1 MTFSKDRFL
10 NYKSYTDP
18 FPIIEITNFLSK
30 EEAQLSCEMLDKAD
44 FDEIVMENRK
54 NIRKGTEIFKNF
66 LIKNKIMND
75 LYKFF
80 NNEKQYEYWL
90 EKLIS
95 LSNESKLEYKLLS
108 RPKNFR
114 EEYYAYKNTVH
125 NKSLIKKILNFV
137 SKKFSNIYQKLHE
150 FYFFDMVFAVAGKGY
165 KMKTHADK
173 PTRII
178 VFLLYLNNLNEDE
191 GGGLEIYSRQNDN
204 EELTIHHKFK
214 PEAGK
219 LIVFL
224 SNPISFHNVEE
235 MRKDLTSR
243 KFIYASYTSGSKLNW
258 LKS

>member
-10 NYKSYTDP
+10 NYKSYSDP
-18 FPIIEITNFLSK
+18 FPIFEITNFLSK
-30 EEAQLSCEMLDKAD
+30 KEAQLACEILDKAD
-44 FDEIVMENRK
+44 IDEIVMENRK
-54 NIRKGTEIFKNF
+54 NIRKGTENFKNF
-66 LIKNKIMND
+66 LIKNKFMND

-95 LSNESKLEYKLLS
+95 LTNESKLKYKLLS
-108 RPKNFR
+108 RPKNFK
-114 EEYYAYKNTVH
+114 EEYSVYKNTLH
-125 NKSLIKKILNFV
+125 NKNLIKKISNYV
-137 SKKFSNIYQKLHE
+137 SKKFSSIYQKLNQ
-150 FYFFDMVFAVAGKGY
+150 FYFFEMVFAIAGKGY
-165 KMKTHADK
+165 KMKTHTDK

-191 GGGLEIYSRQNDN
+191 GGSLEVYSRQNHN
-204 EELTIHHKFK
+204 EELKIHHKFK

-243 KFIYASYTSGSKLNW
+243 KFIYAAYTSGSKINW